1 MRQYAVVALAVFT
14 LSQSA
19 YGADLQVK
27 ALDAPASYDWTGYYV
42 GAHLDYQAGQ
52 SRWSEGQVGALGA
65 GGVLELGKGYD
76 FSSGTGSYAIGFQG
90 HYDYMDAS
98 RHVLGVEGDI
108 WFPNNLTGKQTTSA
122 VIGAANFSET
132 VQLSGTLRARVGYA
146 ASNWL
151 FYLTGGFAWSFD
163 QFARTQISGSQVGS
177 NAIPGTTE
185 SQSLVP
191 RYGGAIGA
199 GAEVALNDKWSG
211 RIRISVH

>member
-1 MRQYAVVALAVFT
+1 
-14 LSQSA
+14 
-19 YGADLQVK
+19 
-27 ALDAPASYDWTGYYV
+27 
-42 GAHLDYQAGQ
+42 
-52 SRWSEGQVGALGA
+52 
-65 GGVLELGKGYD
+65 
-76 FSSGTGSYAIGFQG
+76 
-90 HYDYMDAS
+90 MDAS

-122 VIGAANFSET
+122 VIGAANFSEA
-132 VQLSGTLRARVGYA
+132 VQLSGTVRARVGYA
-146 ASNWL
+146 ANNWL

-211 RIRISVH
+211 RIEYLFIDYASRGVAFPAAAEHLDFISRVANNPGRA